1 MCLFCK
7 IASKEIPAKIVFE
20 NEKVMAFHDI
30 NPQAP
35 VHLLLIPKLHVATFN
50 DITAE
55 NSSYIAEMY
64 NVIPQLTKELG
75 ISEEGYRIVGN
86 CNKNGGQEVYHIHLH
101 IMGGRKFQW
110 PAG

>member
-1 MCLFCK
+1 
-7 IASKEIPAKIVFE
+7 
-20 NEKVMAFHDI
+20 
-30 NPQAP
+30 
-35 VHLLLIPKLHVATFN
+35 
-50 DITAE
+50 
-55 NSSYIAEMY
+55 MY
-64 NVIPQLTKELG
+64 KVIPEITKELE